1 MSSILNSDPLPPR
14 DSRPSRALIGVWLL
28 LIMLLF
34 VTTVVFLQS
43 QT

>member
-14 DSRPSRALIGVWLL
+14 DSRPSRALIGVCP

-43 QT
+43 QM